1 MRLAVSL
8 AGSPARTCRLG
19 ERRRRTERDLHVAS
33 PIRERLPDVGSGHR
47 PPEPGAALMRR
58 PLWALLVLPVALR
71 GLPASEAQAAIAFV
85 KNVGTNGST
94 TTGTTLGVTVPVGG
108 VQAGDTLIVTFA
120 MDPQSG
126 TVSVAD
132 SKGNAYTSNADVQR
146 GGNGSGNGVRTVVLS
161 APVTKALTAGD
172 LITVTHPSVAAR
184 AVSV

>member
-94 TTGTTLGVTVPVGG
+94 TTGTT
-108 VQAGDTLIVTFA
+108 
-120 MDPQSG
+120 
-126 TVSVAD
+126 
-132 SKGNAYTSNADVQR
+132 
-146 GGNGSGNGVRTVVLS
+146 
-161 APVTKALTAGD
+161 ALTAGD

-184 AVSV
+184 AVSVNEFTGIKLSAALDKTHTGNGSN